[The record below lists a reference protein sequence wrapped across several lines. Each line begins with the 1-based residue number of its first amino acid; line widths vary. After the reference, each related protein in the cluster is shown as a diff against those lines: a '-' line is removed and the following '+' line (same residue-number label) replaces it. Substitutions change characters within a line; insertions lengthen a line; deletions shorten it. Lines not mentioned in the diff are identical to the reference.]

1 MKPEDA
7 APGWRRLVA
16 GLIDFG
22 VIVAYVTVLTGASFV
37 ARSAMRLSFS
47 PPTSVP
53 AKLAGQAMMFGVLT
67 LPVILYFALSESS
80 RRQATAGKR
89 LMNLRVTTIA
99 DKRLSTGRSLLR
111 SGGKFAPW
119 ELAHTALWQI
129 PGQPFAS
136 EPTALNMIGFL
147 VAIGFVAWY
156 VVSLFVGSRRT
167 PYDRVAGTQVGGEY
181 MRRAR
186 QPQRPP
192 RP

>member
-1 MKPEDA
+1 MKPKDA

-22 VIVAYVTVLTGASFV
+22 VIVAYISVLTGVSFAV
-37 ARSAMRLSFS
+37 RSAMRLGFS

-53 AKLAGQAMMFGVLT
+53 AKLAGQAMAFGVLT

-89 LMNLRVTTIA
+89 LMSLRVTTIA
-99 DKRLSTGRSLLR
+99 GTRLSIGRSLLR
-111 SGGKFAPW
+111 SAGKFAPW

-136 EPTALNMIGFL
+136 EPTALNMVGFL
-147 VAIGFVAWY
+147 AAIGFVAWY
-156 VVSLFVGSRRT
+156 GVSLFVSSRRT
-167 PYDRVAGTQVGGEY
+167 PYDRIVATQVVAHMNAG
-181 MRRAR
+181 
-186 QPQRPP
+186 
-192 RP
+192 